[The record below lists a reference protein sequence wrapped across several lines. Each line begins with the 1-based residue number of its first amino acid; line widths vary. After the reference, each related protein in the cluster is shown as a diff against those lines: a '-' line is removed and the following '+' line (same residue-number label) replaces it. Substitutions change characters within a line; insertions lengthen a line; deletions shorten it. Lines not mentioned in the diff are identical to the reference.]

1 MKRLWKL
8 LLLVVAGIV
17 LVACGNTESETSS
30 QGSDTEGSDTEETT
44 QESGSEEPLEVLLLV
59 QQLGD
64 MSFNDSAQAGINA
77 AQEEFGDQIE
87 TNVIEYGADPAAME
101 PSLLDAAD
109 AGYNVIV
116 VPSQFVDLVSQYA
129 PEYPDTQFWLFDT
142 TFDHESGDYPN
153 VYAITY
159 RANEASY
166 LGGYLAASMSETGTL
181 GFLGGM
187 DNNIINDFLV
197 GYAEGAQAANPEV
210 SILSSFVGA
219 WDDSAKGKE
228 LGLSM
233 YGQDASMVFNVAGG
247 SGVGLIEAGV
257 EQGNHVLGVDSD
269 QAMMYHENG
278 QEDYASVIPTSVL
291 KNVGDSLHRAI
302 SLQLSGELA
311 VGETETLGLVEGG
324 VGLADNQYYEEMVP
338 EELRTEIAEIEQ
350 QIIDGEI
357 EVGTSYDMTSEEIE
371 EFRNGLTP

>member
-17 LVACGNTESETSS
+17 LVACGNTESETN
-30 QGSDTEGSDTEETT
+30 TEGSDAEGTA
-44 QESGSEEPLEVLLLV
+44 QESGSEESLDVLLLV

-87 TNVIEYGADPAAME
+87 TNVIEYGADPAGME

-109 AGYNVIV
+109 AGYNVII

-257 EQGNHVLGVDSD
+257 EQESQVLGVDSD

-302 SLQLSGELA
+302 SLQLNGELA
-311 VGETETLGLVEGG
+311 VGETESLGLVDGG
-324 VGLADNQYYEEMVP
+324 VGLADNQYYQEMVP
-338 EELRTEIAEIEQ
+338 EELRTEIAEIKQ

-357 EVGTSYDMTSEEIE
+357 EVGTAYDMTSEEIE
-371 EFRNGLTP
+371 AFRNGLTP